1 MGDFKGTVLVTRPKE
16 QAQEFTSLLVSSQI
30 RALHFPMIDI
40 QPPDS
45 WNDLDNAITRFHEY
59 DGLIFTSINA
69 VHFFFTRIF
78 EKDLASENLPLCY
91 AVGERTKKAIEE
103 KGGSCTFIPDKYNGT
118 DLVKVIH
125 EVAGKKFLQPK
136 SNIGREEIKT
146 LVESAGGLVHQV
158 NAYKTVIPSNV
169 EIQKLESHLIEGWID
184 CIAFFSPSAVKNF
197 STIIPEFKQATILV
211 AAIGNTTAATAAS
224 LGIRVDIIAPEATS
238 ESMANAIISRIQ
250 SDSPMDLDRQFIT
263 DDI

>member
-1 MGDFKGTVLVTRPKE
+1 MGDFTGTVLVTRAKE
-16 QAQEFTSLLVSSQI
+16 QAQEFTAMLATSKI

-45 WNDLDNAITRFHEY
+45 WDDLDSAIQRFHEY

-69 VHFFFTRIF
+69 VHFFFTRLSGHDHAF
-78 EKDLASENLPLCY
+78 AHLPLCY
-91 AVGERTKKAIEE
+91 AVGERTKQAIEE
-103 KGGSCTFIPDKYNGT
+103 KGGTCTFIPEKYNGS
-118 DLVKVIH
+118 DLVKVIR

-158 NAYKTVIPSNV
+158 NAYKTVIPSGV
-169 EIQKLESHLIEGWID
+169 EIRKLESHLVEGWID

-197 STIIPEFKQATILV
+197 ASIIPQFKQATILV

-224 LGIRVDIIAPEATS
+224 QGIRVDIIAPEATS
-238 ESMANAIISRIQ
+238 ASMANAIISRLQ
-250 SDSPMDLDRQFIT
+250 SDLHIDLDRQFIT